1 MFGPRRRGRI
11 ACPTFQKTI
20 LFGDVASL
28 CLCFSQDPLFIHF
41 FGAAAATASN
51 IAPKRVALLTRV
63 GTFFPNLV
71 PLGATGAQNDAPG
84 P

>member
-1 MFGPRRRGRI
+1 MFGLHWREQI

-20 LFGDVASL
+20 LLGDFTS
-28 CLCFSQDPLFIHF
+28 HF
-41 FGAAAATASN
+41 LVFFPGAAFYALVGRRGRQRLKNGPRKGATL
-51 IAPKRVALLTRV
+51 APCWDL
-63 GTFFPNLV
+63 FPNLV